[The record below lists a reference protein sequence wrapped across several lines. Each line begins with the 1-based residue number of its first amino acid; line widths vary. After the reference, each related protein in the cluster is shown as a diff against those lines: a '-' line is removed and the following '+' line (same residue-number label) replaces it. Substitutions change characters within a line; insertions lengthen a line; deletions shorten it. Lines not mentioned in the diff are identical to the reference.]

1 METGELTIGQ
11 LQGILTEN
19 LNWSEYHARAYCVLV
34 MNGEMEVK
42 DIELEANIPN
52 SRVYGVLS
60 KLEEQGVVKKKGR
73 RPKSYDAIH
82 PRDVI
87 SGEVDQ
93 FRRKSEQAKSR
104 LEQAWEANRSLSV
117 DDEDTWALGS
127 TQGVVNQVRSAIESA
142 NDSIYAIDSNLRWIS
157 REDRE
162 KLTNVLEQGVD
173 VGIIGMDG
181 QKPIDRLADEG
192 IPAYQTSQIH
202 RNYYIIDGERIVIRM
217 NSGGS
222 GVSFTDSSVA
232 SIFTEDFEEVR
243 EEATEVTPL
252 AP

>member
-1 METGELTIGQ
+1 MDTGELTISQ

-19 LNWSEYHARAYCVLV
+19 LDWSEYHAKAYCVLV

-42 DIELEANIPN
+42 DIELEADIPN

-60 KLEEQGVVKKKGR
+60 KLEERGVVKQKGR

-87 SGEVDQ
+87 SDEVDQ
-93 FRRKSEQAKSR
+93 FRRKSEEAKSR
-104 LEQAWEANRSLSV
+104 LEQAWEANRSMAG

-127 TQGVVNQVRSAIESA
+127 TRGVVNQVRSAIASA
-142 NDSIYAIDSNLRWIS
+142 DDSIYAIDSNLRWIS
-157 REDRE
+157 RDDRE
-162 KLTNVLEQGVD
+162 TLANLLEQGID
-173 VGIIGMDG
+173 VEIIGIDG
-181 QKPIDRLADEG
+181 QKAIDRLADDG
-192 IPAYQTSQIH
+192 VPAYQTSQIP
-202 RNYYIIDGERIVIRM
+202 RSYYIIDRERIVIRM

-232 SIFTEDFEEVR
+232 SIFTKDFEEVR
-243 EEATEVTPL
+243 EKATEVTPL

>member
-1 METGELTIGQ
+1 MDTSELTVSQ

-19 LNWSEYHARAYCVLV
+19 LNWSEYHAKAYCVLV

-42 DIELEANIPN
+42 DIELEADLPN

-60 KLEEQGVVKKKGR
+60 KLEERGVVKQKGR

-87 SGEVDQ
+87 SGEVNQ

-117 DDEDTWALGS
+117 DDEDTWALSS

-142 NDSIYAIDSNLRWIS
+142 DESIYAIDSNLRWVS

-162 KLTNVLEQGVD
+162 KLANVSERGVD
-173 VGIIGMDG
+173 VKIIGMDG
-181 QKPIDRLADEG
+181 QKSIDRLADEG
-192 IPAYQTSQIH
+192 VPAYQTSQIH
-202 RNYYIIDGERIVIRM
+202 RNYYIIDREWIVVRM
-217 NSGGS
+217 NSGGE
-222 GVSFTDSSVA
+222 GVSFTDPSVA
-232 SIFTEDFEEVR
+232 SIFTKDFEEVR